1 MGLAFCE
8 RQRLVRAVATAV
20 TVHRMPWEPVPLDET
35 VTLLQRD
42 FAYAVQMTAI
52 LVHSNQPELRMCVNT
67 PRGQIVPRG
76 VGRFTDGSTMELQ
89 DLGMPQPGCPVMSV
103 DELVAKV
110 MDVAR
115 NLGLEL

>member
-1 MGLAFCE
+1 MG
-8 RQRLVRAVATAV
+8 VNDV

-52 LVHSNQPELRMCVNT
+52 LVHSNQLELRMCVNT

-89 DLGMPQPGCPVMSV
+89 DLGMPQPGCPVMTV

-115 NLGLEL
+115 NLGLELK